1 MSLKRKASPAV
12 LVGAS
17 ALFLS
22 PFFAVAQEVEE
33 VVVTGSFIRN
43 SQFTQA
49 SPVTTVSQDDLWQ
62 SGAANL
68 GEFLRD
74 MPYMENIDTV
84 SSILDTADG
93 QQDSNSARF
102 NLRGLGTES
111 TLTLVDGRRTAN
123 DGAVA
128 ALLPGIAQRSVEIV
142 TDGGAALYGSDAVAG
157 VANLIPY
164 KQFSGLKGRVYY
176 KTDADKASEQYTA
189 EFLTGKRLD
198 IGTGIEW
205 VGAVEI
211 NKRTPMMVSEK
222 PRYMEYFDQDSA
234 YGNPGRWIPI
244 GSAAGRTDPS
254 CGTFT
259 GGATDISEVGS
270 YPSGELTATGCRL
283 YFGQWQDYARP
294 SYGAT
299 LFNNFSYEV
308 GDWLTLEFQMSHN
321 DRTSTLMSSPSNA
334 VSTNLTSLV
343 VPASHPANPWGVDV
357 RPSMWRP
364 FTKIGT
370 LPSNF
375 SDTGIAETDYNY
387 WYEAYKFGGQF
398 EIKGTSWQGEAWTGY
413 QDSTRE
419 YSGPAIR
426 LSKMVAALNGRGG
439 PNGNEWFNPFGSADP
454 RSPYYVA
461 GVTDNSQELVDWL
474 SDTVTYRD
482 TQDKL
487 RYVDFV
493 FNGDVFEVPNGM
505 VKAAIGGQWRSN
517 RENGF
522 QSPFVAERDSLYTAV
537 NADLAPVQDFETNVR
552 AVFAEVEIPILDTL
566 GVKAAVRNEDFYNI
580 GFSATK
586 PKVSILWEPLD
597 SVAVRASYAEGFL
610 APSAAQL
617 RPLAKDSCSVVTSG
631 TDPLTGLSLEGTDS
645 CTSGNPALGA
655 QESKLYN
662 IGFSWLP
669 IDGLSID
676 IDYQEIEYT
685 GRIAELVTADVARR
699 ELNRFL
705 RDTGRD
711 AASFNPQTNPADAA
725 AGIAWALANPT
736 QLIVRDSAGKITDV
750 YRAPINLSS
759 QFIEGIDFRV
769 RYSFEYADLGNFT
782 ASLAGNYYTRWDYL
796 PDEFSAMTSAIG
808 MQNADTSL
816 SPPMARYKANASLN
830 WYRGDH
836 AAAVT
841 VRHVAKLK
849 FDQIT
854 LTTGYEHLAPETIR
868 PTTKVDARYSYR
880 FNAFGTDSNVTVGL
894 LNVFDRDAQRLPQ
907 VGGLETRIDDPF
919 GRQFYVSWD
928 FEM

>member
-222 PRYMEYFDQDSA
+222 PRYMEYYDQDSA

-259 GGATDISEVGS
+259 GGATDISEAGS

-334 VSTNLTSLV
+334 VSTNLTSL
-343 VPASHPANPWGVDV
+343 
-357 RPSMWRP
+357 
-364 FTKIGT
+364 
-370 LPSNF
+370 
-375 SDTGIAETDYNY
+375 
-387 WYEAYKFGGQF
+387 
-398 EIKGTSWQGEAWTGY
+398 
-413 QDSTRE
+413 
-419 YSGPAIR
+419 
-426 LSKMVAALNGRGG
+426 
-439 PNGNEWFNPFGSADP
+439 
-454 RSPYYVA
+454 
-461 GVTDNSQELVDWL
+461 
-474 SDTVTYRD
+474 
-482 TQDKL
+482 
-487 RYVDFV
+487 
-493 FNGDVFEVPNGM
+493 
-505 VKAAIGGQWRSN
+505 
-517 RENGF
+517 
-522 QSPFVAERDSLYTAV
+522 
-537 NADLAPVQDFETNVR
+537 
-552 AVFAEVEIPILDTL
+552 
-566 GVKAAVRNEDFYNI
+566 
-580 GFSATK
+580 
-586 PKVSILWEPLD
+586 
-597 SVAVRASYAEGFL
+597 
-610 APSAAQL
+610 
-617 RPLAKDSCSVVTSG
+617 
-631 TDPLTGLSLEGTDS
+631 
-645 CTSGNPALGA
+645 
-655 QESKLYN
+655 
-662 IGFSWLP
+662 
-669 IDGLSID
+669 
-676 IDYQEIEYT
+676 
-685 GRIAELVTADVARR
+685 
-699 ELNRFL
+699 
-705 RDTGRD
+705 
-711 AASFNPQTNPADAA
+711 
-725 AGIAWALANPT
+725 
-736 QLIVRDSAGKITDV
+736 
-750 YRAPINLSS
+750 
-759 QFIEGIDFRV
+759 
-769 RYSFEYADLGNFT
+769 
-782 ASLAGNYYTRWDYL
+782 
-796 PDEFSAMTSAIG
+796 
-808 MQNADTSL
+808 
-816 SPPMARYKANASLN
+816 
-830 WYRGDH
+830 
-836 AAAVT
+836 
-841 VRHVAKLK
+841 
-849 FDQIT
+849 
-854 LTTGYEHLAPETIR
+854 
-868 PTTKVDARYSYR
+868 
-880 FNAFGTDSNVTVGL
+880 
-894 LNVFDRDAQRLPQ
+894 
-907 VGGLETRIDDPF
+907 
-919 GRQFYVSWD
+919 
-928 FEM
+928 